1 VGVSD
6 EPPVRFFLLLGLW
19 ALPFVCAAFLAWQE
33 WAFRSAQRLPAPVA
47 VPMPTAPAPLNTA
60 AVATVFGLAAPSA
73 LRPSAESLT
82 LQATFAVDS
91 GLSKALISAAQGAR
105 LYRVGDD
112 LPGGSV
118 LRRVEAQHV
127 VLWNKGREEALPLA
141 PSASAF
147 LKRLPASIDAPAA
160 DISARFL
167 RPLNGQS
174 E

>member
-1 VGVSD
+1 MRLFS
-6 EPPVRFFLLLGLW
+6 LMGLW
-19 ALPFVCAAFLAWQE
+19 ALPFACAAFLAWQE
-33 WAFRSAQRLPAPVA
+33 WAFRNAQRLTAPVA

-91 GLSKALISAAQGAR
+91 GLSKALISAAQGPR

-127 VLWNKGREEALPLA
+127 VLWNKGREESLPLA

-147 LKRLPASIDAPAA
+147 LKRLPASAVPPAA

-167 RPLNGQS
+167 RPLTGQS

>member
-1 VGVSD
+1 M
-6 EPPVRFFLLLGLW
+6 RLLSLSGLW
-19 ALPFVCAAFLAWQE
+19 ALPFACAAFLAWQE
-33 WAFRSAQRLPAPVA
+33 WTFRSAQRLPAPVA
-47 VPMPTAPAPLNTA
+47 VPLPASPALAPLNTA
-60 AVATVFGLAAPSA
+60 AVATVFGLAAPTA

-91 GLSKALISAAQGAR
+91 GLSKALISVAQGAR

-127 VLWNKGREEALPLA
+127 ALWNKGREESLPLA

-147 LKRLPASIDAPAA
+147 LKRLPASTEADPAG
-160 DISARFL
+160 ISARFL
-167 RPLNGQS
+167 RPLAGQS